1 MGTCVRRAFQAVD
14 SAGDWRVL
22 VTFEGGV
29 SQEAN
34 GKRSKEGGGLGL
46 SDLDKQGLTE
56 SPGRIFQS

>member
-1 MGTCVRRAFQAVD
+1 MRRAFQSVD

-34 GKRSKEGGGLGL
+34 GKRSREGGGLGL
-46 SDLDKQGLTE
+46 SGLDNQGLTE
-56 SPGRIFQS
+56 SPGRICQS